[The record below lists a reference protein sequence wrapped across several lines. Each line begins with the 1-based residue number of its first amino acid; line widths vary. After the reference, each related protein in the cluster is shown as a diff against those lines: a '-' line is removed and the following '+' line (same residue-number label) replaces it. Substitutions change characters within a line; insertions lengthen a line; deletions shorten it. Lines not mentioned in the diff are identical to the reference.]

1 MTFWEVLC
9 WWECVRYERG
19 TREAGSHSLETIWVV
34 GGVARLVRLG
44 VVTRQG
50 ANLPLLHHLNLSL
63 RVAQTVSKVYARAQC
78 RQLPDA
84 RTTRAQVWASGR
96 TGEKKRVAG

>member
-1 MTFWEVLC
+1 MTFWAVLC
-9 WWECVRYERG
+9 WRECVRYERG

-44 VVTRQG
+44 VVTRHG
-50 ANLPLLHHLNLSL
+50 ANMPLLHLLNLSL
-63 RVAQTVSKVYARAQC
+63 RVAQTVSKVYTRARC

-84 RTTRAQVWASGR
+84 RTTRAQMWASDR
-96 TGEKKRVAG
+96 TGEKRRIGG